1 MELVVAR
8 AESMRRILIPQ
19 RPHDRRASIV
29 FLCRQ
34 VELRV
39 NVEEKLIS
47 KFDADANLVESS
59 FAKAPGLASLGAPTS
74 MSAEKWHDC
83 AKSVPWRDELLVP
96 ALINWIVRFYHVD
109 VYFRDGEIR
118 HWTLR
123 YRFTTWLGILI
134 EARHFI
140 IDDNFMSARCGTRH
154 LSNGH
159 IIACRFILKYF
170 FLRSLL
176 LFLCQDVGGI
186 VWHVISH
193 ALTKLKASL
202 WRLIVVKNNFLVWR
216 HPLDLHC
223 TIRVYIWGIC
233 VINDLIIAFFWKD
246 AFLFTV
252 SWFCRLG
259 LGNW

>member
-83 AKSVPWRDELLVP
+83 AKSVP
-96 ALINWIVRFYHVD
+96 
-109 VYFRDGEIR
+109 
-118 HWTLR
+118 
-123 YRFTTWLGILI
+123 
-134 EARHFI
+134 
-140 IDDNFMSARCGTRH
+140 
-154 LSNGH
+154 
-159 IIACRFILKYF
+159 
-170 FLRSLL
+170 
-176 LFLCQDVGGI
+176 
-186 VWHVISH
+186 
-193 ALTKLKASL
+193 
-202 WRLIVVKNNFLVWR
+202 
-216 HPLDLHC
+216 
-223 TIRVYIWGIC
+223 
-233 VINDLIIAFFWKD
+233 
-246 AFLFTV
+246 
-252 SWFCRLG
+252 
-259 LGNW
+259 